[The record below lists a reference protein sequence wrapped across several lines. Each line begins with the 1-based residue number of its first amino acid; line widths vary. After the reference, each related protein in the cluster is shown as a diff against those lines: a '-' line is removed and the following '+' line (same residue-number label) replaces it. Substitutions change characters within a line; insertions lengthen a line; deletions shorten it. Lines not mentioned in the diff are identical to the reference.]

1 MPSHKSQRT
10 AEDIKRELAVVMQGV
25 KDPRVKGK
33 ILTVVRVH
41 VSSDSTYAK
50 VYISDLAGLE
60 GAKEAA
66 AALNNA
72 AGFLRGEI
80 ARNLHLRKAKHTN
93 GDRANLVVA
102 LCDELSLLG
111 DDIDD
116 AVDDAAQFLAE
127 LKQKEEAK
135 TDAG

>member
-33 ILTVVRVH
+33 ILTVVRVN
-41 VSSDSTYAK
+41 VSNDSTYAK
-50 VYISDLAGLE
+50 VYISDLAGIE

-80 ARNLHLRKAKHTN
+80 ARNLHLRKAP
-93 GDRANLVVA
+93 
-102 LCDELSLLG
+102 
-111 DDIDD
+111 
-116 AVDDAAQFLAE
+116 E
-127 LKQKEEAK
+127 LKFIADDSIAHGMEIIKELETLTGGK
-135 TDAG
+135 D

>member
-33 ILTVVRVH
+33 ILTVVRVN
-41 VSSDSTYAK
+41 VSSDYAK
-50 VYISDLAGLE
+50 VYISDLAGIE

-72 AGFLRGEI
+72 AGYLRGEI
-80 ARNLHLRKAKHTN
+80 ARNLHLRKAP
-93 GDRANLVVA
+93 
-102 LCDELSLLG
+102 ELRFIA
-111 DDIDD
+111 DDSI
-116 AVDDAAQFLAE
+116 AHGMEIIKE
-127 LKQKEEAK
+127 LETLTGGK
-135 TDAG
+135 D

>member
-10 AEDIKRELAVVMQGV
+10 AEDIKRELAVVMQEV
-25 KDPRVKGK
+25 KDPRVRGK
-33 ILTVVRVH
+33 LLTVVRVN

-50 VYISDLAGLE
+50 VYISDLNGIE

-80 ARNLHLRKAKHTN
+80 ARNLHLRKAP
-93 GDRANLVVA
+93 
-102 LCDELSLLG
+102 
-111 DDIDD
+111 
-116 AVDDAAQFLAE
+116 E
-127 LKQKEEAK
+127 LKFIADDSIAHGMEIIKELEQLTK
-135 TDAG
+135 GGEK

>member
-10 AEDIKRELAVVMQGV
+10 AEDIKRELPVGMQGV

-50 VYISDLAGLE
+50 VYISDLAGIE

-72 AGFLRGEI
+72 AGYLRGAI
-80 ARNLHLRKAKHTN
+80 ARPLHLRKAPEL
-93 GDRANLVVA
+93 RFIANDSIA
-102 LCDELSLLG
+102 HGMEIIKELETLTG
-111 DDIDD
+111 GKD
-116 AVDDAAQFLAE
+116 
-127 LKQKEEAK
+127 
-135 TDAG
+135 

>member
-33 ILTVVRVH
+33 ILTVVRVN

-50 VYISDLAGLE
+50 VYVSDLAGIE
-60 GAKEAA
+60 GAKEAS

-72 AGFLRGEI
+72 AGYLRGEI
-80 ARNLHLRKAKHTN
+80 ARNLHLRKAP
-93 GDRANLVVA
+93 
-102 LCDELSLLG
+102 ELRFIA
-111 DDIDD
+111 DDSI
-116 AVDDAAQFLAE
+116 AHGMEIIKE
-127 LKQKEEAK
+127 LETLTGGK
-135 TDAG
+135 D